1 MIFYTIY
8 NTSTGAINSIG
19 GSDCAL
25 NNVHLESGES
35 IIEGNYSPDLYKIV
49 SGLAVELDTSGVI
62 QATIRA
68 ERDLLLKECDWTQTI
83 DSPLTDS
90 KKAEWQTYRQVLRDL
105 PANYQDS
112 DSIDEITFP
121 NLPQ

>member
-19 GSDCAL
+19 GSDFAL

>member
-35 IIEGNYSPDLYKIV
+35 IIEGN
-49 SGLAVELDTSGVI
+49 
-62 QATIRA
+62 
-68 ERDLLLKECDWTQTI
+68 
-83 DSPLTDS
+83 
-90 KKAEWQTYRQVLRDL
+90 
-105 PANYQDS
+105 
-112 DSIDEITFP
+112 
-121 NLPQ
+121 